1 LRHWRRH
8 WHHHHFRTGP
18 IGRYFGARL
27 HRRIFAW
34 FGISILLTGIVVGVL
49 MMALG
54 PGRGHWQRQTDG
66 ARQFISAQFAEVW
79 EEPAKRDALAQR
91 AARDFDVGIVLE
103 DNGGRKLCEY
113 GDGSCRRSF
122 VVPVERH
129 GSTFGSARIC
139 ARPFG
144 SDGPS
149 FSFLLV
155 LGAAGLTLWA
165 TSGFIARRIV
175 RPLAELVRVTEAIG
189 DGQFKS
195 RARVDSRR
203 PSEVAVLGTA
213 INRMAERIERQ
224 MDDQRELLAG
234 VSHEIRSPLARIRV
248 LLELARTGGTPV
260 KAVEKLDEIEEELIE
275 VDRLVGELL
284 ASSRLD
290 FAALVTHSLDAREV
304 ALRALERAGLSSDLL
319 KCTLEDTHLEADPT
333 LLARA
338 LGNVLDNAR
347 RHGAGVTAL
356 IVRGDSARVQFIVE
370 DSGSGFLPE
379 ELTRVF
385 ESFVRG
391 ARGKSAAGSSLG
403 LGLALVRRIAV
414 AHGGDAWAENR
425 AEGGAR
431 VGFAIPRAR
440 LASS

>member
-1 LRHWRRH
+1 
-8 WHHHHFRTGP
+8 
-18 IGRYFGARL
+18 
-27 HRRIFAW
+27 
-34 FGISILLTGIVVGVL
+34 VGVL

-79 EEPAKRDALAQR
+79 NDPQKRNALAER

-103 DNGGRKLCEY
+103 DNGGRKLCEF
-113 GDGSCRRSF
+113 GDGSCRTSF
-122 VVPVERH
+122 VVPVERN
-129 GSTFGSARIC
+129 GSTYGSARIC

-144 SDGPS
+144 RERPS
-149 FSFLLV
+149 FAFVLV

-165 TSGFIARRIV
+165 TSGLIARRIV
-175 RPLAELVRVTEAIG
+175 RPLGELVRVTEAIG
-189 DGQFKS
+189 DGQFKT
-195 RARVDSRR
+195 RARVDARR

-234 VSHEIRSPLARIRV
+234 VSHEIRSPLARVRV
-248 LLELARTGGTPV
+248 LLELARTETSPD
-260 KAVEKLDEIEEELIE
+260 KALEKLDEIERELIE

-290 FAALVTHSLDAREV
+290 FAALVAHELDAREV
-304 ALRALERAGLSSDLL
+304 AERALERAGLSSELL
-319 KCTLEDTHLEADPT
+319 KCTLESTEIEADPT

-347 RHGAGVTAL
+347 RHGSGVTAL
-356 IVRGDSARVQFIVE
+356 VVRGDAARVEFIVE
-370 DSGSGFLPE
+370 DSGPGFLPE

-431 VGFAIPRAR
+431 VGFAIPRVR
-440 LASS
+440 SR

>member
-1 LRHWRRH
+1 L
-8 WHHHHFRTGP
+8 
-18 IGRYFGARL
+18 
-27 HRRIFAW
+27 
-34 FGISILLTGIVVGVL
+34 
-49 MMALG
+49 
-54 PGRGHWQRQTDG
+54 
-66 ARQFISAQFAEVW
+66 
-79 EEPAKRDALAQR
+79 
-91 AARDFDVGIVLE
+91 
-103 DNGGRKLCEY
+103 
-113 GDGSCRRSF
+113 
-122 VVPVERH
+122 VVPVERS
-129 GSTFGSARIC
+129 GSTLGTARIC

-149 FSFLLV
+149 FSFVLV

-165 TSGFIARRIV
+165 TSGVIARRIV

-189 DGQFKS
+189 EGQFKS
-195 RARVDSRR
+195 RASVDSRR

-234 VSHEIRSPLARIRV
+234 VSHEIRSPLARVRV
-248 LLELARTGGTPV
+248 LLELARTEKTPPD
-260 KAVEKLDEIEEELIE
+260 ALLKLDEIEQELVE

-290 FAALVTHSLDAREV
+290 FAALVTHTLDAREV
-304 ALRALERAGLSSDLL
+304 AQRALERAGLRAELL
-319 KCTLEDTHLEADPT
+319 QCALGDTQLEADPT

-347 RHGAGVTAL
+347 RHGSGVTAL
-356 IVRGDSARVQFIVE
+356 IVRGDSARLKFIVE
-370 DSGSGFLPE
+370 DSGPGFLPE
-379 ELTRVF
+379 ELSHVF

-391 ARGKSAAGSSLG
+391 ARGKKAAGSSLG

-425 AEGGAR
+425 EGGGAR
-431 VGFAIPRAR
+431 VGFTIPRVRA
-440 LASS
+440 APTGAG